1 MMWDAAAEDED
12 NDDDDDDD
20 KKADDF
26 DHTAL
31 KSRHGWN
38 IPWTAFPDL
47 KSHHGVHSNQI

>member
-12 NDDDDDDD
+12 NDDDD
-20 KKADDF
+20 KEADDF

-38 IPWTAFPDL
+38 IPWTAFLDL